1 MRDPNLELQESGWE
15 ELRKEARKIEGD
27 LDVKLSSYAKLGAR
41 FTQGGGYVDS
51 GSPPIG
57 SSSRSWKSMEM
68 EIQSLL
74 EKLLDINDSMSR
86 CAASAGPATSVTQK
100 LARHR
105 DILHEFTQVSDI
117 VFICTFSVITIMFMG
132 RLMLT
137 LVAKY
142 MYLRRIKGNINSM
155 KEHAELLSS
164 VRDDITDFKT
174 SGSMSPRM
182 QLLRERA
189 AIHGNISHIDDV
201 ISQAQAT
208 RSVLGSQRQLF
219 GDVQGK
225 VKVLGDKFPIIR
237 SLLGSIRRRRS
248 RDTLILSAVIAAC
261 TLFIIIYWLSK

>member
-1 MRDPNLELQESGWE
+1 MTDSSLELQESGWE
-15 ELRKEARKIEGD
+15 ELRREARKIEGD

-41 FTQGGGYVDS
+41 FTQAGSVES
-51 GSPPIG
+51 GSPTVG
-57 SSSRSWKSMEM
+57 SGRSWKSTEM

-86 CAASAGPATSVTQK
+86 CAASAASTTSVTQK

-105 DILHEFTQVSDI
+105 DILHECTQE
-117 VFICTFSVITIMFMG
+117 F
-132 RLMLT
+132 
-137 LVAKY
+137 
-142 MYLRRIKGNINSM
+142 RRIKGNINSM

-164 VRDDITDFKT
+164 VREDISEYKA

-208 RSVLGSQRQLF
+208 RAVLGTQRSMF

-225 VKVLGDKFPIIR
+225 VKLLSDKFPIIR
-237 SLLGSIRRRRS
+237 GLLGSIRRRRS

-261 TLFIIIYWLSK
+261 TLFLIIYWLSK

>member
-1 MRDPNLELQESGWE
+1 MDALQESGWE

-41 FTQGGGYVDS
+41 FNQGGHVDS
-51 GSPPIG
+51 GSPTLG
-57 SSSRSWKSMEM
+57 SSRSWKSMDM
-68 EIQSLL
+68 EIEALL

-86 CAASAGPATSVTQK
+86 CAASAAPTTSVTQK

-105 DILHEFTQVSDI
+105 DILHEFTQE
-117 VFICTFSVITIMFMG
+117 F
-132 RLMLT
+132 
-137 LVAKY
+137 
-142 MYLRRIKGNINSM
+142 RRIKGNINSM

-164 VRDDITDFKT
+164 VRDDISEYKA
-174 SGSMSPRM
+174 SGSVSPRM

-189 AIHGNISHIDDV
+189 AIHGSISHIDDV

-208 RSVLGSQRQLF
+208 RAALGSQRTLF

-225 VKVLGDKFPIIR
+225 VKILGDKFPVIR
-237 SLLGSIRRRRS
+237 GLIGSIRRKKS

-261 TLFIIIYWLSK
+261 TLFLIIYWLSK

>member
-1 MRDPNLELQESGWE
+1 MTDSSLELQESGWE
-15 ELRKEARKIEGD
+15 ELRREARKIEGD

-41 FTQGGGYVDS
+41 FTQAGSVES
-51 GSPPIG
+51 GSPTVG
-57 SSSRSWKSMEM
+57 SGRSWKSTEM

-86 CAASAGPATSVTQK
+86 CAASAASTTSVTQK

-105 DILHEFTQVSDI
+105 DILHECTQE
-117 VFICTFSVITIMFMG
+117 F
-132 RLMLT
+132 
-137 LVAKY
+137 
-142 MYLRRIKGNINSM
+142 RRIKGNINSM

-164 VRDDITDFKT
+164 VREDISEYKA

-189 AIHGNISHIDDV
+189 AIHGNISHVMCSMLSCMQIDDV

-208 RSVLGSQRQLF
+208 RAVLGTQRSMF

-225 VKVLGDKFPIIR
+225 VKLLSDKFPIIR
-237 SLLGSIRRRRS
+237 GLLGSIRRRRS

-261 TLFIIIYWLSK
+261 TLFLIIYWLSK